1 MSGHLPKIQPI
12 RAVVSS
18 SAAAAIQT
26 QQSARRW
33 PAAVV
38 HPPCPAFPSPSGETI
53 LEARNDR
60 QPAHLGGPGALCTR
74 YPQRPGHPASDS
86 GQRRSARPQ
95 KSPGAPLDPG
105 RAPRGPLSGPVNF
118 ARASLNPWPLN
129 TQCLH
134 FTTHP
139 GTTCPILKGGKR
151 APKARQQLTTARQP
165 ARDVS

>member
-1 MSGHLPKIQPI
+1 MMRNCALIRRTRTVLNATPVTRVATGLMGLGLKTHESPKHAHPSSRRDRQPARRTEKEPAGVAAPISASAGAERPPPWSMSGHLPKIQPI

-33 PAAVV
+33 PAAIV

-74 YPQRPGHPASDS
+74 YPQPPGP
-86 GQRRSARPQ
+86 
-95 KSPGAPLDPG
+95 PGL
-105 RAPRGPLSGPVNF
+105 
-118 ARASLNPWPLN
+118 
-129 TQCLH
+129 
-134 FTTHP
+134 
-139 GTTCPILKGGKR
+139 
-151 APKARQQLTTARQP
+151 
-165 ARDVS
+165 